1 MPDTP
6 KAYKL
11 NKEASGGGYLQAA
24 RYDGGRVY
32 KRAIYTERSGK
43 TRETLQRL
51 QTEISEYRCGG
62 RNRRAPDRRTTSG
75 YVRRRSDTKIFQPG
89 IPQEKIDEI

>member
-1 MPDTP
+1 MADIPR
-6 KAYKL
+6 AYKL

-43 TRETLQRL
+43 ARETLQRL
-51 QTEISEYRCGG
+51 QAKISEYHCVG
-62 RNRRAPDRRTTSG
+62 RNRHAP
-75 YVRRRSDTKIFQPG
+75 Y
-89 IPQEKIDEI
+89 

>member
-1 MPDTP
+1 MADIPR
-6 KAYKL
+6 AYKL

-43 TRETLQRL
+43 ARETL
-51 QTEISEYRCGG
+51 
-62 RNRRAPDRRTTSG
+62 
-75 YVRRRSDTKIFQPG
+75 
-89 IPQEKIDEI
+89 